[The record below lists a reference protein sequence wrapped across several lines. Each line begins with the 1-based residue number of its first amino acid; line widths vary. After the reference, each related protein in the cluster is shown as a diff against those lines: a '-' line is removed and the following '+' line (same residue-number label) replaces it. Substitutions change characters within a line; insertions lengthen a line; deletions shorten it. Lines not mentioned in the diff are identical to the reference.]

1 MFSNKHNQAI
11 LALIIAN
18 IIWGAA
24 SPIFKLALQNI
35 TPFTLA
41 FFRFFGASLLL
52 LPFAYHNLFIK
63 REDIKNLILLSFFGI
78 TINITF
84 FFFGLKLAPS
94 INAPVIGS
102 TGPIFC
108 YIASIL
114 FLREKPKLKTFLGI
128 IISLTGILA
137 IVLQPILTEGIDGQI
152 LGNLFFILA
161 MLGAVGHSI
170 FSKKIMKDY
179 PAITITFWSFVIG
192 TFTFL
197 PMLIYE
203 TIQSNPLSLL
213 DTRGYFGLMFGIF
226 LSSAVG
232 YFLFEWGLKQ
242 ISSQEVGIFT
252 YIDPLAAT
260 IIAIPLLGEY
270 ITPIFIIGSL
280 FVFTGI
286 YISEGR
292 IHYHPFHKFQK

>member
-1 MFSNKHNQAI
+1 MSKDRNKAI
-11 LALIIAN
+11 LALIAAN

-52 LPFAYHNLFIK
+52 LPFAYHNLSIK
-63 REDIKNLILLSFFGI
+63 RKDIKNLILLSIFGI
-78 TINITF
+78 TVNITF

-102 TGPIFC
+102 TGPIFG
-108 YIASIL
+108 YLASIF
-114 FLREKPKLKTFLGI
+114 FLKEKPKLKTLIGI
-128 IISLTGILA
+128 VISLTGILT
-137 IVLQPILTEGIDGQI
+137 IILQPVLTNGIDGQI

-170 FSKKIMKDY
+170 FSKKIMEDY
-179 PAITITFWSFVIG
+179 SAITITFWSFVIG
-192 TFTFL
+192 SLTFL
-197 PMLIYE
+197 PLFILE
-203 TIQSNPLSLL
+203 TVQTNPLATL
-213 DTRGYFGLMFGIF
+213 DMRGYFGLIFGIF
-226 LSSAVG
+226 LSSALG

-270 ITPIFIIGSL
+270 ITPVFVIGSL

-292 IHYHPFHKFQK
+292 LHWHPIHRLHR

>member
-1 MFSNKHNQAI
+1 MFSTRRNQAI
-11 LALIIAN
+11 LALIVAN
-18 IIWGAA
+18 LIWGTA

-41 FFRFFGASLLL
+41 FLRFFGASLLL
-52 LPFAYHNLFIK
+52 LPFAYHNLHIK
-63 REDIKNLILLSFFGI
+63 RIDIRNLILLSVSGI

-94 INAPVIGS
+94 INAPIIGS
-102 TGPIFC
+102 TGPIFG
-108 YIASIL
+108 YVAAII
-114 FLREKPKLKTFLGI
+114 FLREKAKLKTLIGI
-128 IISLTGILA
+128 VISLTGVLA
-137 IVLQPILTEGIDGQI
+137 IILQPILTEGIDGQL

-170 FSKKIMKDY
+170 FSKRIMEEY
-179 PAITITFWSFVIG
+179 SPMTITFWSFIIG
-192 TFTFL
+192 SLTFL
-197 PMLIYE
+197 PMFIME
-203 TIQSNPLSLL
+203 TIQTNPLAAL
-213 DTRGYFGLMFGIF
+213 DIRGYMGLMFGIF
-226 LSSAVG
+226 LSSALA

-260 IIAIPLLGEY
+260 IVAIPLLGEW
-270 ITPIFIIGSL
+270 ITPVFISGSIL
-280 FVFTGI
+280 VFSGI

-292 IHYHPFHKFQK
+292 LHWHPFHKLK

>member
-1 MFSNKHNQAI
+1 MLSNKRNQAI

-41 FFRFFGASLLL
+41 FLRFFGASLLL
-52 LPFAYHNLFIK
+52 LPFAYRNLFIK
-63 REDIKNLILLSFFGI
+63 RQDIKNLILLSIFGI
-78 TINITF
+78 TVNITF

-94 INAPVIGS
+94 INAPIIGS
-102 TGPIFC
+102 TGPIFGF
-108 YIASIL
+108 IASIL
-114 FLREKPKLKTFLGI
+114 FLREKPKLKTLFGI
-128 IISLTGILA
+128 IISLTGILT
-137 IVLQPILTEGIDGQI
+137 IILQPILTEGINGQI
-152 LGNLFFILA
+152 LGNLFFIIA

-170 FSKKIMKDY
+170 FSKKIMEKY
-179 PAITITFWSFVIG
+179 SALTITFWSFVIG
-192 TFTFL
+192 SLTFFPL
-197 PMLIYE
+197 FVME
-203 TIQSNPLSLL
+203 TIQTNPLATL
-213 DTRGYFGLMFGIF
+213 DMRGYSGLMFGIF
-226 LSSAVG
+226 LSSALG

-286 YISEGR
+286 FISEGR
-292 IHYHPFHKFQK
+292 LHWHPIHKFTQ

>member
-1 MFSNKHNQAI
+1 MFSKHRNQAI

-18 IIWGAA
+18 LIWGTA

-41 FFRFFGASLLL
+41 FFRFSGAALLL
-52 LPFAYHNLFIK
+52 LPFAINNLTVRK
-63 REDIKNLILLSFFGI
+63 KDIRNLILLSVFGI

-102 TGPIFC
+102 TGPIFG
-108 YIASIL
+108 YIAAII
-114 FLREKPKLKTFLGI
+114 FLKEKPKLKTLLGI
-128 IISLTGILA
+128 IISLIGILT
-137 IVLQPILTEGIDGQI
+137 IVLQPLLTEGIDGQI

-170 FSKKIMKDY
+170 FSKKIMEDY

-192 TFTFL
+192 SLTFL
-197 PMLIYE
+197 PLF
-203 TIQSNPLSLL
+203 LSEMINGSTLL
-213 DTRGYFGLMFGIF
+213 NLDMRGYFGLMFGIF

-242 ISSQEVGIFT
+242 ISTQEVGIFT
-252 YIDPLAAT
+252 YIDPLAAAV
-260 IIAIPLLGEY
+260 IAIPLLGEK
-270 ITPIFIIGSL
+270 ITPVFVIGSL
-280 FVFTGI
+280 MVFIGI

-292 IHYHPFHKFQK
+292 LHWHPFHKFH